1 VKLVS
6 LYASNFKKLDFETP
20 LRFRDGVT
28 VIAGLNEAGKSTILD
43 AILYALYSKVMK
55 PPGHVKD
62 EDLLAYTTGRATVTL
77 EFTIGEKLYKAT
89 REIRRTGTNKATLE
103 EHLGQDRWKVIATKS
118 REVNATIESLLSNI
132 SFDEMISST
141 VVAQKDLDR
150 LVEQG
155 SDRWKV
161 INAFLHLESFNEAIE
176 TLNEERKDLEG
187 TGPTRPGQ
195 IRTEGDK
202 LVELKRDLTECERR
216 ETENRDMNLEISA
229 LGNEIVSLTAR
240 FGELNSLHAQL
251 TKYEETTTN
260 QQRIVADAKAKQVQL
275 DNHRAAVSTLQR
287 QVDVSQSALSKY
299 TDLPTEQEMSKVTE
313 LVGRIHDTDAEI
325 SRSEESIRTKSSEVS
340 SVEKELQGYDK
351 NAIEKTRATKVSL
364 WPYAAG
370 TVAAFA
376 LALALYGLST
386 RVLPWVAGAAG
397 LVLLVLLVRQVSR
410 MSKLVKLQG
419 LYGKF
424 ELYEGKRRELD
435 DLVGSLSRSKA
446 GLEGAINSLRVV
458 LDSVSYYKEVA
469 PEKEPL
475 ERADLIV
482 EQFSADSRE
491 KGSNQ
496 SSFTSLSQGLKA
508 LQSQMDETAVERE
521 IAELSRKA
529 AELVPPPLPAGVV
542 FSKELVDRV
551 IEERQQVHG
560 KISDKQA
567 RVDSDRRAIDG
578 NTAYL
583 MQHMDIRKEVEARQE
598 LVRGLEHRLK
608 VVKVAKEGIEKTA
621 ESRRVRFRP
630 GVETYMGEILPSLT
644 SGRYKAVMLDE
655 DFGVQVF
662 DPEAGE
668 YRPKDVFSGGT
679 EDQFLLAMRLA
690 FALALMPE
698 VKGTTPQFLWLDEPL
713 GSSDE
718 VRRSG
723 IVEYLSVNLARLF
736 SQIFIVS
743 HVGGLE
749 EEIPNV
755 IRLENGKPVSERARE
770 Q

>member
-6 LYASNFKKLDFETP
+6 LYASNFKKLDFDTP
-20 LRFRDGVT
+20 LRFRDGIT
-28 VIAGLNEAGKSTILD
+28 VISGLNEAGKSTILD

-62 EDLLAYTTGRATVTL
+62 EDLLAYTTGRATVIL
-77 EFTIGEKLYKAT
+77 EFTIGEKLYKVT

-118 REVNATIESLLSNI
+118 REVTATIESLLSNI

-141 VVAQKDLDR
+141 IVAQKDLDR
-150 LVEQG
+150 LVKQG
-155 SDRWKV
+155 SDRWMV

-176 TLNEERKDLEG
+176 TLNDERKDLEG
-187 TGPTRPGQ
+187 TGPSRPGQ

-202 LVELKRDLTECERR
+202 LEQMKRDLTECERR
-216 ETENRDMNLEISA
+216 EAENRNMNLEINA
-229 LGNEIVSLTAR
+229 LGKEIISLTTR
-240 FGELNSLHAQL
+240 FEELDSLHAQL

-260 QQRIVADAKAKQVQL
+260 QQEFVADAKAKQVQL
-275 DNHRAAVSTLQR
+275 DNHRAAVSTLQS
-287 QVDVSQSALSKY
+287 QVAASQSALSRY
-299 TDLPTEQEMSKVTE
+299 TDLPSEQDMSKVTE
-313 LVGRIHDTDAEI
+313 LVKRIRNTDVEI
-325 SRSEESIRTKSSEVS
+325 SRLEESIRTKSLEVG

-351 NAIEKTRATKVSL
+351 GAIEKARATKGSL

-370 TVAAFA
+370 TIAAFA
-376 LALALYGLST
+376 LAVAFYGLSIQ
-386 RVLPWVAGAAG
+386 VLPWVAGAFG
-397 LVLLVLLVRQVSR
+397 LVLLFLLVRQVSR

-424 ELYEGKRRELD
+424 ELYEGKKRELD
-435 DLVGSLSRSKA
+435 DLVGSLSKSKA
-446 GLEGAINSLRVV
+446 GREDAVNSLRVV
-458 LDSVSYYKEVA
+458 LDGVSYYKEVA
-469 PEKEPL
+469 REKEPL

-496 SSFTSLSQGLKA
+496 SSFISLSQGLKA
-508 LQSQMDETAVERE
+508 LQAQMDETAMEKE
-521 IAELSRKA
+521 IAELGRKA
-529 AELVPPPLPAGVV
+529 AELVPPTLPADVV
-542 FSKELVDRV
+542 FSKGLVGRV
-551 IEERQQVHG
+551 IAERQQVHG

-567 RVDSDRRAIDG
+567 RIDSDKRAIDG

-583 MQHMDIRKEVEARQE
+583 MQHKDIRKEVEAQQKLE
-598 LVRGLEHRLK
+598 RGLEHRLK
-608 VVKVAKEGIEKTA
+608 VVKAAKEGIEKTA
-621 ESRRVRFRP
+621 ESRRIRFRP

-723 IVEYLSVNLARLF
+723 IVEYLSVNLSRLF

-749 EEIPNV
+749 EQIPNV
-755 IRLENGKPVSERARE
+755 IRLEDGKPVS
-770 Q
+770 